1 MFDKKE
7 YQEMFSRVTASQDT
21 YRRVMTMSRTK
32 RKNGAP
38 LMRAA
43 LVAALIAMLAITVS
57 ASERVQNWFVS
68 FFAENMDGQL
78 SQAQVEYIEEKAKP
92 VLDSQTHEGWTV
104 ELLSAMNDNSTGYI
118 VLGITGPEGVD
129 MTPYIFGN
137 QGVRGHF
144 EGLPDM
150 LEFPEELRYFS
161 WGWTWVEDED
171 GKANTRNLVIH
182 INPNTKNSG
191 VKPFGEDRVFK
202 LQMINLVR
210 EYEDENVRRNLAGSR
225 QKESFSSLSP
235 EETLLVYQHEI
246 IAEGTWE
253 FEVKFESAGTDETVV
268 QLLSQPVSTKA
279 SFMQDIPGGG
289 IDDFEYVLKDVLLSG
304 IEMDHLTVSFTFAN
318 GEGMPD
324 LILKLEDELVYPHV
338 IMKDGSRIRLIP
350 YGSDGS
356 STRNLLAE
364 APLVY
369 EEIDHI
375 LMADGTVIPMPEMSK

>member
-43 LVAALIAMLAITVS
+43 LVAALIVMLAITVS
-57 ASERVQNWFVS
+57 ASERVQNW
-68 FFAENMDGQL
+68 
-78 SQAQVEYIEEKAKP
+78 
-92 VLDSQTHEGWTV
+92 
-104 ELLSAMNDNSTGYI
+104 
-118 VLGITGPEGVD
+118 
-129 MTPYIFGN
+129 
-137 QGVRGHF
+137 
-144 EGLPDM
+144 
-150 LEFPEELRYFS
+150 
-161 WGWTWVEDED
+161 
-171 GKANTRNLVIH
+171 
-182 INPNTKNSG
+182 
-191 VKPFGEDRVFK
+191 
-202 LQMINLVR
+202 
-210 EYEDENVRRNLAGSR
+210 
-225 QKESFSSLSP
+225 
-235 EETLLVYQHEI
+235 
-246 IAEGTWE
+246 
-253 FEVKFESAGTDETVV
+253 
-268 QLLSQPVSTKA
+268 
-279 SFMQDIPGGG
+279 
-289 IDDFEYVLKDVLLSG
+289 DVLLSG
-304 IEMDHLTVSFTFAN
+304 IEMDHLTVSFIFAN